1 MLEADALTVINK
13 LADQLRQV
21 QVQLAVAEARLE
33 AYERAEV
40 DQIAAKEAVN
50 ADR

>member
-1 MLEADALTVINK
+1 MREADAMAVIDK
-13 LADQLRQV
+13 LADHCRHLA
-21 QVQLAVAEARLE
+21 VQLAVAEARLE

-40 DQIAAKEAVN
+40 DRLAAEEAVN

>member
-1 MLEADALTVINK
+1 MREADAMAVIGK
-13 LADQLRQV
+13 LADQCRQLA
-21 QVQLAVAEARLE
+21 VQLAVAEARLE

-40 DQIAAKEAVN
+40 DRLAAEEAAD